1 MPSRLTVWFV
11 HLRVIS
17 SLENWSNSPIYKN
30 IIMGG
35 FHWSAQVSAKPRRY
49 HRPSSRVRHG
59 VSLLARI
66 ERSSTRLYIRTPC
79 QIQTCKGH
87 LQELFLVSIRN
98 YDGYPIKLT
107 RATPPATIMPR
118 ADPEILLT
126 LAAPV
131 AKAIGLWVAV
141 GAMTAPVDAT
151 VEAAKPVDAQ
161 A

>member
-1 MPSRLTVWFV
+1 
-11 HLRVIS
+11 
-17 SLENWSNSPIYKN
+17 
-30 IIMGG
+30 
-35 FHWSAQVSAKPRRY
+35 
-49 HRPSSRVRHG
+49 
-59 VSLLARI
+59 
-66 ERSSTRLYIRTPC
+66 
-79 QIQTCKGH
+79 
-87 LQELFLVSIRN
+87 
-98 YDGYPIKLT
+98 
-107 RATPPATIMPR
+107 MPR